1 MGCRTKN
8 LNGLSVSHAT
18 QTRHAKRDRE
28 LSRWSSI
35 QSATLDNNFYVITS
49 QGDTSSEHLIA
60 DQESFHSEYL
70 ELIEDEIEEDGEEK
84 ESGEEDG
91 EEEEAER
98 EEGIEDLG
106 NDSYNLA

>member
-1 MGCRTKN
+1 
-8 LNGLSVSHAT
+8 V
-18 QTRHAKRDRE
+18 
-28 LSRWSSI
+28 

-49 QGDTSSEHLIA
+49 QDDTSSEHLIA

-84 ESGEEDG
+84 KSDEENGEKEESDGEESGEEDE

-98 EEGIEDLG
+98 EEEIEDLG